1 MDRRLLDERLA
12 TVRVTGGS
20 VRGVRVGRTRVW
32 RGIPYAAP
40 PLGHLR
46 FRSPTPVRPWAGI
59 RDASSYGQIAP
70 QRVRTGLGRARAT
83 VTGGEDCLTVNVR
96 SPILGAREK
105 GPLPVTVF
113 IHGGGYNSGSSRD
126 FSGQG
131 ESFVDSRRVVYVSFN
146 YRLGAL
152 GYLDFTRY
160 STPARRFDN
169 NLGLRD
175 QLALLRWV
183 QANIAAFGGDPH
195 NVTVFG
201 ESAGGNAVTTLMATP
216 SAHGLFSKAIAQSPP
231 PDAVYAAAR
240 TAQWAGEYVELLR
253 VVMAE
258 RAAGVGTPELLVA
271 APVDDLIAAGV
282 QLQIRTPDL
291 YPGEFCLAPVI
302 DAELVPE
309 SPMAAFGAG
318 RALRIPLIIG
328 TNDREGSIFRGR
340 IDILPRSSARIAAL
354 LGQASPE
361 VADALRRA
369 YPGLPSRRPAADLG
383 GDYGFW
389 FPSTRVADLHSRH
402 APVFAY
408 RFDFAPRL
416 LRLVGLDATHG
427 VEMFALFDRLDE
439 PLARAMTS
447 LGGNESYAAAGERMR
462 RHWLA
467 FAESGAPEPPWP
479 GYEEGERRTLI
490 ISDLDRVEAD
500 PRRERREAWEGFGR
514 EHASAADE
522 SAPEREPPGPSR

>member
-12 TVRVTGGS
+12 TVRVTGGI
-20 VRGVRVGRTRVW
+20 VRGVRVGRSRVW
-32 RGIPYAAP
+32 RGVPYAAAP
-40 PLGHLR
+40 VGPLR
-46 FRSPTPVRPWAGI
+46 FRAPQPVQPWPGT
-59 RDASSYGQIAP
+59 RDASSYGQISP
-70 QRVRTGLGRARAT
+70 QLVRTGLGSRTT
-83 VTGGEDCLTVNVR
+83 VSGGEDCLTANIR
-96 SPILGAREK
+96 SPILGPREA

-113 IHGGGYNSGSSRD
+113 IHGGGYSSGSSRD

-152 GYLDFTRY
+152 GYLDFSRY
-160 STPARRFDN
+160 SSRSRRFDS

-195 NVTVFG
+195 RVTVFG

-216 SAHGLFSKAIAQSPP
+216 SARGLFARAIAQSPP
-231 PDAVYAAAR
+231 SDAVYPADR
-240 TAQWAGEYVELLR
+240 TAQWAGEYVEILR
-253 VVMAE
+253 SVMAE
-258 RAAGVGTPELLVA
+258 RAAGVTTTNLLAAAPVGDLVA
-271 APVDDLIAAGV
+271 ACVR
-282 QLQIRTPDL
+282 LQIRTPDL

-302 DAELVPE
+302 DNDLVPE
-309 SPMAAFGAG
+309 SPMSAFRAG
-318 RALRIPLIIG
+318 RALGIPLIIG

-340 IDILPRSSARIAAL
+340 IDILPRSAARIAAL
-354 LGQASPE
+354 FRQAPPQ
-361 VADALRRA
+361 AGAALRRA
-369 YPGLPSRRPAADLG
+369 YPGLPARRPAADLS
-383 GDYGFW
+383 GDFGFW
-389 FPSTRVADLHSRH
+389 YPSTRVADLHSRY

-467 FAESGAPEPPWP
+467 FAEGGEPESSWP
-479 GYEEGERRTLI
+479 RYEVQSRRTLI
-490 ISDLDRVEAD
+490 IGDVDRVEAD
-500 PRRERREAWEGFGR
+500 PRRERREAWERFDRGLDG
-514 EHASAADE
+514 S
-522 SAPEREPPGPSR
+522 